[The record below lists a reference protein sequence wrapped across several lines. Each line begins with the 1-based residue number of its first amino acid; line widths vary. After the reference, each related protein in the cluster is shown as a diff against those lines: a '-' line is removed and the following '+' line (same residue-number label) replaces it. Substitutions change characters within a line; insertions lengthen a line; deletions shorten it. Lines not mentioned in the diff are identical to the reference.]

1 MEFINWDLAKRPMNW
16 VHIFLMVLIAGIAV
30 HLILSY
36 QTAGGIKQ

>member
-1 MEFINWDLAKRPMNW
+1 MELINWDLAGHPMNW
-16 VHIFLMVLIAGIAV
+16 VHIFLMVLIAGIAI